1 MRSLAE
7 TLASASILT
16 LVGATQ
22 PAIALAQDDAALTS
36 RGIVQSA
43 ARIELRADLTAMVT
57 KADFIDGTRFKKGD
71 TLVAFDCRRHQA
83 ELNSAR
89 AAARGA
95 AVERRNKS
103 SLYSNGAAGKSE
115 LLIAKAASNK
125 AEFDVKALK
134 ARMQNC
140 TISAPFDGR
149 MVSLNVRPMEMP
161 PADKPLMVIIDD
173 SRLELELVVPSVWL
187 AWLRKDQNFRFNVEE
202 TGVTHQATVQRI
214 GAEVDPVSQ
223 TVKIYATLQGDL
235 SNTLSGM
242 TGVAVFTRSGS

>member
-1 MRSLAE
+1 MKTPAAAFVFAMI
-7 TLASASILT
+7 T
-16 LVGATQ
+16 ATA
-22 PAIALAQDDAALTS
+22 PTGALAQDDATLTS

-71 TLVAFDCRRHQA
+71 TLVSFDCRRHQA

-173 SRLELELVVPSVWL
+173 SRLELELVVPSHWL
-187 AWLRKDQNFRFNVEE
+187 AWLRKGQNFRFNVEE
-202 TGVTHQATVQRI
+202 TGATHQATVQRI

-223 TVKIYATLQGDL
+223 TVKIYAALEGELQ
-235 SNTLSGM
+235 NTLSGM
-242 TGVAVFTRSGS
+242 TGVAVFQQKGS